1 MVIKVITSK
10 LKGKEAT
17 DLLDKAQTIIE
28 EKIKGPVFKE
38 KKEKI
43 PKVLSRDPIDL
54 EKIDAG
60 EGLKTGKIKKASIV
74 SEDKAEKLYLK
85 KIVKLNHQ
93 NWMILI

>member
-38 KKEKI
+38 KKRKNT
-43 PKVLSRDPIDL
+43 KS
-54 EKIDAG
+54 
-60 EGLKTGKIKKASIV
+60 S
-74 SEDKAEKLYLK
+74 
-85 KIVKLNHQ
+85 
-93 NWMILI
+93 